1 VTPGRVV
8 IALGGNAMTGPDGS
22 ATPGAQRDA
31 IAAASRH
38 VAAVVATGV
47 QVVLTHGNGPQVG
60 NLLVKNELAA
70 HEVPP
75 VPLDWCVAQT
85 QATIGFTLAD
95 ELDAAL
101 AARGLPQRTAA
112 LVTRTLVDADD
123 PHFREPSKPVGRFL
137 PRAQAERSMAHGQV
151 WEDRGERG
159 WRRVVASPDPRSVV
173 DVPAV
178 EALLGAGFVVVCAGG
193 GGVPV
198 VDDGTGGALRGV
210 EAVVDKDLTA
220 ALLARE
226 LDAATLVIATDVP
239 QVLVGYGTS
248 AARPLGRVTADE
260 LRAHAAAGEFA
271 RGSMGP
277 KVEAALRFVA
287 SGGTRAVITSLEHI
301 ADAVA
306 GDDVGTV
313 LQKDAPAPHPTK
325 EE

>member
-22 ATPGAQRDA
+22 ATPGAQREA
-31 IAAASRH
+31 IAAAAHH
-38 VAAVVATGV
+38 VAEVVATGV

-101 AARGLPQRTAA
+101 AG
-112 LVTRTLVDADD
+112 RTLVDADD

-137 PRAQAERSMAHGQV
+137 PREQAERSMAHGQV

-159 WRRVVASPDPRSVV
+159 WRRVVASPEPRRVV
-173 DVPAV
+173 DVPGV
-178 EALLGAGFVVVCAGG
+178 EALLAAGFVVVCAGG

-198 VDDGTGGALRGV
+198 VDDADDPAHPGGALRGV
-210 EAVVDKDLTA
+210 EAVIDKDLTA

-226 LDAATLVIATDVP
+226 LDAGTLVIATDVP
-239 QVLVGYGTS
+239 QVLVGYGTP
-248 AARPLGRVTADE
+248 AARPLGRVTPAQ
-260 LRAHAAAGEFA
+260 LRTHAAAGEFA

-277 KVEAALRFVA
+277 KVEAALRFVES
-287 SGGTRAVITSLEHI
+287 SGPGHPARAVVTSLEHI
-301 ADAVA
+301 ADAVTR
-306 GDDVGTV
+306 DDVGTV
-313 LQKDAPAPHPTK
+313 LIAS
-325 EE
+325 